1 MMRVE
6 ASEGNGSDPMAGRDR
21 PFRLAVVASHP
32 VQYYAPWYRAL
43 AALVDLRVFFAHRIT
58 PADHARSGFGVAFE
72 WDVPLLEGYPV
83 EWLQNVSR
91 YPGVERFRGC
101 DTPGIAGVLE
111 AGRFDA
117 LLVTGWN
124 LWSYWQAIAA
134 ARRLRIPA
142 LVRGDS
148 QLTTSRHVAWRAT
161 KRLVYPRLLG
171 AFDAFL
177 TVGRRNRE
185 YYREYG
191 VAEDRLFAS
200 PHCVDNEFFARTA
213 AAARLGGGPRRAL
226 GIPDN
231 AVVFLFAGKLTG
243 KKRPLDWLA
252 ALARLRQAGID
263 AWGLLVGD
271 GPLRG
276 EVEAYQQ
283 RHGTVCT
290 VAGFLN
296 QQQMG
301 SAYAAAD
308 ALVLPS
314 DAGET
319 WGLVVNEAMA
329 CGLPVVASDA
339 IGCAPDL
346 VVESSTGFTYRCG
359 DVEALADRMTRLAS
373 DAPLRR
379 ELGARAAAHIR
390 AFSPDAAAE
399 GVVRALDAVKLR
411 HATAA

>member
-1 MMRVE
+1 M
-6 ASEGNGSDPMAGRDR
+6 NGSDSRL
-21 PFRLAVVASHP
+21 RLAVVASHP

-43 AALVDLRVFFAHRIT
+43 AGLVDLRVFFAHQIT
-58 PADHARSGFGVAFE
+58 PADHARSGFGVPFE
-72 WDVPLLEGYPV
+72 WDVPLLEGYPF

-91 YPGVERFRGC
+91 RPGVHSFRGC
-101 DTPGIAGVLE
+101 DTPGVGAALAAG
-111 AGRFDA
+111 GFDA

-124 LWSYWQAIAA
+124 LWSYWQAIGA
-134 ARRLRIPA
+134 ARRLGMPVM
-142 LVRGDS
+142 VRGDS
-148 QLTTSRHVAWRAT
+148 QLTTPRHATWRAA
-161 KRLVYPRLLG
+161 KRLVYPRLL
-171 AFDAFL
+171 AVFDAFL

-213 AAARLGGGPRRAL
+213 SAARGEAGGPRRAFA
-226 GIPDN
+226 IPDG
-231 AVVFLFAGKLTG
+231 AIVFLFVGKLIE

-252 ALARLRQAGID
+252 ALGRLRQAGIN

-271 GPLRG
+271 GPLRS
-276 EVEAYQQ
+276 EVDAHQQ

-290 VAGFLN
+290 LAGFLN
-296 QQQMG
+296 QQQIG
-301 SAYAAAD
+301 AAYAASD

-329 CGLPVVASDA
+329 CGLPVVASDE

-346 VVESSTGFTYRCG
+346 VIESSTGFTYRCG
-359 DVEALADRMTRLAS
+359 DVEALADRMARLAK
-373 DAPLRR
+373 DARLRG
-379 ELGARAAAHIR
+379 ELGARAVAHIR
-390 AFSPDAAAE
+390 AFSPDAAAT
-399 GVVRALDAVKLR
+399 GVVRALNELKLR
-411 HATAA
+411 HASAA